1 MNKKIITIAEIV
13 FALVF
18 VVLLSVFM
26 ATINTKGNQAN
37 NQLVDTLEMTSGTS
51 IDKYV
56 QMSGSTTETVK
67 GTDVANVASNYK
79 TLGGNAK
86 IQIRVVTNASG
97 SDGKDYGYLT
107 QSASVTVGGKTVE
120 KGGDLGGYVTPS
132 STDPHYI
139 NPSADFK
146 VNVTGNN
153 NGVYDLI
160 TFTQKS
166 FTQEQE

>member
-56 QMSGSTTETVK
+56 QMSGTDEVVK

-86 IQIRVVTNASG
+86 IQIKVITIANST
-97 SDGKDYGYLT
+97 GKDYGYLT
-107 QSASVTVGGKTVE
+107 QEESMSVGGKTIK
-120 KGGDLGGYVTPS
+120 KGGDLGGYVAPS
-132 STDPHYI
+132 STDENYI
-139 NPSADFK
+139 NPTADFK
-146 VNVTGNN
+146 VKVDVSN

-160 TFTQKS
+160 TFTQVNKTTTPS
-166 FTQEQE
+166 T

>member
-26 ATINTKGNQAN
+26 ATINSKGNQAN

-56 QMSGSTTETVK
+56 QMSGSDTETVK

-79 TLGGNAK
+79 TLGGNSK
-86 IQIRVVTNASG
+86 IQIKVITKANSTG
-97 SDGKDYGYLT
+97 HDYGYLT
-107 QSASVTVGGKTVE
+107 QSDSVTVGGKTVE
-120 KGGDLGGYVTPS
+120 RGGDLGGYTAPS
-132 STDPHYI
+132 STDKDYI

-146 VNVTGNN
+146 VKVTGNN

-160 TFTQKS
+160 TFEQK
-166 FTQEQE
+166 